1 MIQIDDKIVSQDLFE
16 VLFVCDYDTCKG
28 ECCVEGDSGAPLEP
42 GEAEE
47 LRRCLPKVRHLLS
60 PAALEVIEEQ
70 GVSYF
75 DEDGDEVTSIVR
87 GRDCVFTTY
96 DEQGRCACA
105 LEKVYNEG
113 KTTFIKPISC
123 QLYPVRLTKY
133 PSFTAVNY
141 HKWSICK
148 CALKLGRKLQ
158 VPVYQF
164 LRAPLI
170 RAFGEEFYTQLEEVA
185 ALLKAEREEAEGT
198 ATTMS

>member
-47 LRRCLPKVRHLLS
+47 LRRCLPEVRHLLS
-60 PAALEVIEEQ
+60 PVALEVIEEQ

-170 RAFGEEFYTQLEEVA
+170 RAFGEEFYAQLEEVA
-185 ALLKAEREEAEGT
+185 ALLKAEREEAEAT
-198 ATTMS
+198 TTTMS

>member
-47 LRRCLPKVRHLLS
+47 LRRCLPEVRHLLS

-185 ALLKAEREEAEGT
+185 ALLKAEREEAEAT

>member
-47 LRRCLPKVRHLLS
+47 LRRCLPEVRHLLS
-60 PAALEVIEEQ
+60 PAALEVIETQ

-164 LRAPLI
+164 LRAPLV

-185 ALLKAEREEAEGT
+185 ALLKAEREEAEAAT
-198 ATTMS
+198 TTMS

>member
-1 MIQIDDKIVSQDLFE
+1 MIQIEDKIVSQDLFD

-47 LRRCLPKVRHLLS
+47 LRRCLPEVRHLLS

-164 LRAPLI
+164 LRAPLV
-170 RAFGEEFYTQLEEVA
+170 RAFGEEFYSQLEEVA
-185 ALLKAEREEAEGT
+185 ALLKAEREEAEAT
-198 ATTMS
+198 TTTMS